1 VKTPAVV
8 VGSGLGA
15 LGALRLL
22 RRAGIPAYSLPA
34 VPSHESRSRFARRL
48 PGTKASLASA
58 PLADVLAAC
67 SLDGAV
73 LIPCSDAVLGAIA
86 QLPAPLAARFPSST
100 PPATA
105 VAQLTHKDDFA
116 ALLGRLGVPHPLTL
130 VGADPQQLEHL
141 ADLPFAHLFLKPV
154 DSASFMRSYG
164 VKGCRVR
171 DLADAQRQL
180 RKVHGDG
187 HRVVVQE
194 YVPGPGSNHYLVD
207 GFVDAG
213 GVVRALFARR
223 RLRMFPPDFGDSTHM
238 ISVALDEVAPA
249 VESLRRI
256 LAAVGYR
263 GIFSGEFKRDERDGQ
278 LKILEVNARVWI
290 YVEFAGRCGV
300 DVCTM
305 SYRDALGLPVSAPA
319 SYRTGAR
326 LVSPYLDLAAVR
338 YAWRRGQMSTGAWL
352 RSWAG
357 AQQPAFSL
365 SDPMPGLADWYDVS
379 RKLLRR
385 AVRGGP
391 ESL

>member
-1 VKTPAVV
+1 MTPAVV

-34 VPSHESRSRFARRL
+34 VPSHESRSRWARPL
-48 PGTKASLASA
+48 PGTRATLADS
-58 PLADVLAAC
+58 PLAEILAAC
-67 SLDGAV
+67 SLERAA
-73 LIPCSDAVLGAIA
+73 LIPCSDAVLGAISL
-86 QLPAPLAARFPSST
+86 LPVPLAARFPSST
-100 PPATA
+100 PAPAA
-105 VAQLTHKDDFA
+105 VAQLTRKDKFA
-116 ALLGRLGVPHPLTL
+116 SLLRSLEIAHPTTL
-130 VGADPQQLEHL
+130 IIDDPQDLERF
-141 ADLPFAHLFLKPV
+141 ADMPFTHLFLKPV

-171 DLADAQRQL
+171 DMDDARRQL
-180 RKVHGDG
+180 GKVHGDG

-194 YVPGPGSNHYLVD
+194 YVPGPGCNHYLID

-213 GVVRALFARR
+213 GTVRALFARR

-238 ISVALDEVAPA
+238 VSVALSEVEPA
-249 VESLRRI
+249 VEALRKI
-256 LAAVGYR
+256 LAAVRYR
-263 GIFSGEFKRDERDGQ
+263 GIFSGEFKRDERDG
-278 LKILEVNARVWI
+278 LFKILEVNARVWI

-305 SYRDALGLPVSAPA
+305 SYRDALGLPVIEQVH
-319 SYRTGAR
+319 YRTGVR

-338 YAWRRGQMSTGAWL
+338 YAWRKGEMTGGAWL

-357 AQQPAFSL
+357 AQQPTFNL
-365 SDPMPGLADWYDVS
+365 SDPLPAVADWYDVS

-385 AVRGGP
+385 ALRGGP
-391 ESL
+391 DAP